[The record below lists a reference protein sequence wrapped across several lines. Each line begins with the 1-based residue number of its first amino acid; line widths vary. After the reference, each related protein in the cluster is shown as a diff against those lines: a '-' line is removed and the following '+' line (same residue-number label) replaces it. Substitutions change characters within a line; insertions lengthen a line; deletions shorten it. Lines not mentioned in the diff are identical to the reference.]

1 MYRGAQAV
9 VRQAWIIVQAVKNET
24 LFYDIQQQVE
34 VPDVVLSGIAFRRNP
49 VPVGR
54 IHEDYATRP

>member
-9 VRQAWIIVQAVKNET
+9 VRQAWLIAQVVKDET
-24 LFYDIQQQVE
+24 LSYDIRQPVE

-54 IHEDYATRP
+54 IDKDYAAKP